1 MAKGNK
7 TKGNNQRLHKQV
19 KRIQFVAII
28 SFVLALVAT
37 FLMHMTV
44 ESLLS
49 HTEGNSLAGP
59 LCSSSSSAIRAFP
72 SLPPAFPLSRQWHAL
87 FAFKS
92 PGHQPYGPRHYSEH
106 SLLPRKMGRRG
117 GDRLYID
124 SLPEDG
130 EGHRHAEEKRIL
142 LKFYRPHHRMVSI

>member
-19 KRIQFVAII
+19 KRIQFVALI

-72 SLPPAFPLSRQWHAL
+72 SLSPCLPTISPAACSI
-87 FAFKS
+87 
-92 PGHQPYGPRHYSEH
+92 
-106 SLLPRKMGRRG
+106 
-117 GDRLYID
+117 RL
-124 SLPEDG
+124 
-130 EGHRHAEEKRIL
+130 
-142 LKFYRPHHRMVSI
+142 